1 MTTKTPLK
9 VIYIGARVV
18 GRRCLAAMLS
28 TDAEVVGLL
37 YLDDALAGVT
47 VAHES
52 FDDLIT
58 HHRLCAKSFRSLRDP
73 ELVAWVEML
82 QPDVGVVIGVS
93 QLIDEAL
100 LQVPRLGFIGMHP
113 TLLPEGRGRAP
124 IPWALIKGLERT
136 GVSLFWCEPGADTG
150 PLLDQREVPI
160 YYEDSAAILGA
171 RTDVVA
177 AELLIKAASE
187 LPCGEV
193 RRVPQDESKATTW
206 PKRLPEDGL
215 IDWTW
220 TGRRIYDWVRALSH
234 PYPGAFAEVEGQRL
248 NVWACRETGDHRTGA
263 PGTILEVLP
272 HGLLVACGEGAVL
285 LTEVEWEGMSSTA
298 TALAEDVVERILITT
313 HNNG

>member
-1 MTTKTPLK
+1 MTKKKHLR

-18 GRRCLAAMLS
+18 GRRCLDALLS

-82 QPDVGVVIGVS
+82 QP
-93 QLIDEAL
+93 E
-100 LQVPRLGFIGMHP
+100 VPRLGFIGMHP

-136 GVSLFWCEPGADTG
+136 GVSLFWCETGADTG

-160 YYEDSAAILGA
+160 YYEDTAVILGG

-187 LPCGEV
+187 LSCGEV
-193 RRVPQDESKATTW
+193 RRVPQDKSKATTW
-206 PKRLPEDGL
+206 PKRRPEDGL
-215 IDWTW
+215 IDWSW

-248 NVWACRETGDHRTGA
+248 NVWACRETGDHRTGEL
-263 PGTILEVLP
+263 GTILDVLP
-272 HGLLVACGEGAVL
+272 HGLLVACGDGAVL
-285 LTEVEWEGMSSTA
+285 LTEVEWEGMNSAAA
-298 TALAEDVVERILITT
+298 TLAEHVVEPS
-313 HNNG
+313 